1 MLHEAN
7 LLSYELWLNTV
18 VFTWRWWAL
27 IFLSVGSWIA
37 WIIWRDK
44 KIHIA
49 YFLRGCSFQ
58 LLLFT
63 WIPFGLALGLWSYPI
78 KDIPLIPGYITWDFC
93 VIPVTTMFLLQF
105 KPKVNPIIK
114 SVTLAAFGAFIAQP
128 MAVWIKYY
136 HMKHWQPSY
145 TFILIIIIYLLA
157 YFFYNGRTWQRTKK
171 TTN

>member
-18 VFTWRWWAL
+18 VFTWKWWAL

-44 KIHIA
+44 NNTH
-49 YFLRGCSFQ
+49 R
-58 LLLFT
+58 LLFAGLFVSIVAFYLDT
-63 WIPFGLALGLWSYPI
+63 IGLALGLWSYPI

-105 KPKVNPIIK
+105 KPNVNPIIK

-128 MAVWIKYY
+128 VAVWIGYY
-136 HMKHWQPSY
+136 QPKHWQPSY
-145 TFILIIIIYLLA
+145 SFVLINIIYLLG
-157 YFFYNGRTWQRTKK
+157 YFFYNGRTWQRKNK
-171 TTN
+171 NTN